1 MPLERFLGRRLADRA
16 RRVWRGRAHPHY
28 LREFLAAR
36 YLAGDGV
43 EIGGLHHPLRVP
55 SRARVRYLDRFD
67 TPGLRRQY
75 PDLAAERL
83 VHVDIVDDGERL
95 DTVADASLDFVVANH
110 FLEHAQNV
118 YGVLARFLA
127 VLRPGGVLFLSVPD
141 RDGTFDRDRPLTTT
155 EHLLRDYTD
164 GPEWGYR
171 DHVRE
176 FVRLAQKFP
185 EDGVEAQV
193 ENIAG
198 SGYSIHY
205 HVWTHDS
212 LCETLFDAR
221 RLLRLPFETEALVRN
236 PGLSESVVVLRRRP
250 GSTVTPADVACRA
263 AA

>member
-1 MPLERFLGRRLADRA
+1 MPLERIIGRRLADRA
-16 RRVWRGRAHPHY
+16 RRVWRGRTHPLF

-36 YLAGDGV
+36 YLAGDGIEV
-43 EIGGLHHPLRVP
+43 GALHHPLRVP
-55 SRARVRYLDRFD
+55 SRARVRYVDRFD

-83 VHVDIVDDGERL
+83 VRVDIVDDGERL
-95 DTVADASLDFVVANH
+95 GTIADGSLDFVVANH

-118 YGVLARFLA
+118 YGVLTRFLT

-155 EHLLRDYTD
+155 DHLLRDYID
-164 GPEWGYR
+164 GPAWGYR

-176 FVRLAQKFP
+176 FVQLAQKFP
-185 EDGVEAQV
+185 EEAVEAQV
-193 ENIAG
+193 ENITR
-198 SGYSIHY
+198 SEYSIHY

-212 LCETLFDAR
+212 LCETLLDGRR
-221 RLLRLPFETEALVRN
+221 RLGLPFEVDALMRN
-236 PGLSESVVVLRRRP
+236 PGLSESVCILRRRA
-250 GSTVTPADVACRA
+250 GSALTPAESAGRA

>member
-16 RRVWRGRAHPHY
+16 RRVWRGRTHPLY

-36 YLAGDGV
+36 YLAGAGI

-75 PDLAAERL
+75 PDLAGERL
-83 VHVDIVDDGERL
+83 VNVDIVDDGERL
-95 DTVADASLDFVVANH
+95 DAVDDGSLDFVIANH

-155 EHLLRDYTD
+155 EHLLRDFAD

-193 ENIAG
+193 ENIAR

-212 LCETLFDAR
+212 LCETLFEGRR
-221 RLLRLPFETEALVRN
+221 RLSLPFEAEALVRN
-236 PGLSESVVVLRRRP
+236 RGLSESVCVLRRRP
-250 GSTVTPADVACRA
+250 GAAVCPAVFTRHA
-263 AA
+263 A